1 MIQLTCFSKTL
12 TAAGA
17 LLLLLPT
24 LSWGQ
29 PKPERVIQQLDIDGD
44 KLVSYEEFQLPRH
57 RGGDRFEAADADGD
71 GNISRAEMEAK
82 LASQIEEMT
91 ARAIERFEATDLDGD
106 GFVTPEE
113 IKRSAFDAMDA
124 NDDGYISADELSAAH
139 RKKQEQHRHRPQG

>member
-1 MIQLTCFSKTL
+1 
-12 TAAGA
+12 
-17 LLLLLPT
+17 
-24 LSWGQ
+24 
-29 PKPERVIQQLDIDGD
+29 
-44 KLVSYEEFQLPRH
+44 
-57 RGGDRFEAADADGD
+57 
-71 GNISRAEMEAK
+71 
-82 LASQIEEMT
+82 MT